1 MTHASIVNFPH
12 VTVNVYFST
21 RGILLL
27 TGTMR
32 SVHGNHTAVD
42 SLATAD
48 PSIVA
53 SSYGIDWEGPVPVAM
68 STDLPSL
75 PTLEIAPEDLQIVQD
90 VDPAVND
97 GNYGITLFRMLQD
110 NMARLGYWSWC
121 LS

>member
-1 MTHASIVNFPH
+1 M
-12 VTVNVYFST
+12 
-21 RGILLL
+21 
-27 TGTMR
+27 
-32 SVHGNHTAVD
+32 D

-48 PSIVA
+48 PSVVA

-110 NMARLGYWSWC
+110 AAR
-121 LS
+121 